1 MEDKKKEWWK
11 IIIFPHPIIK
21 ILFVIV
27 TVPLL
32 IYSLGYDA
40 ANPIIVYFSYA
51 FSAYVL
57 VVVCLDVPGIVK
69 AVKIWLYSHKY
80 SKRYLTDSKLRA
92 KIALY
97 SETAINLIYA
107 TLYFGMGVYYSS
119 TWVRAIAIYYIV
131 LSIIRVGLVNKDR
144 KKVEIEDVNLRRAYE
159 LESCRNC
166 GKLMFILNFVVAGI
180 VGHMIWKN
188 EHYNYPGLLIYAQ
201 AAYAF
206 FCLTKAIIHL
216 FKYKKMEQPI
226 LSAAKIVSMS
236 TALVSILAMQTAM
249 LTQFGEGQA
258 NFARIMNALTGSTV
272 CFIEFAMA
280 VWLVH
285 KSSKE
290 LVNIKSIKD
299 GE

>member
-1 MEDKKKEWWK
+1 MEDKKKVWWK
-11 IIIFPHPIIK
+11 ILLFPHWFIK
-21 ILFVIV
+21 ILLVIV

-32 IYSLGYDA
+32 VYSLGYDK
-40 ANPIIVYFSYA
+40 ANPIIAYFSYG

-57 VVVCLDVPGIVK
+57 VVVCLKVPAMVK
-69 AVKIWLYSHKY
+69 AAKAWLYSHKY
-80 SKRYLTDSKLRA
+80 SERYLTDSKLRA
-92 KIALY
+92 EISLYLGTTVNLLYALF
-97 SETAINLIYA
+97 
-107 TLYFGMGVYYSS
+107 YFGMGAYYSS
-119 TWVRAIAIYYIV
+119 TWIRAIAIYYIV
-131 LSIIRVGLVNKDR
+131 LSVIRVGLVKKDR
-144 KKVEIEDVNLRRAYE
+144 RKVEIADDKKRRVYE
-159 LESCRNC
+159 LESCRTC
-166 GKLMFILNFVVAGI
+166 GKLMFLLNFVVAGI

-258 NFARIMNALTGSTV
+258 DFARLMNALTGSAV
-272 CFIEFAMA
+272 CIAEFAMA

-285 KSSKE
+285 KTRKE
-290 LVNIKSIKD
+290 LETINEEIGK
-299 GE
+299 